1 MFSRRD
7 LLKITIPLII
17 QQVLSVLIGM
27 VDSMMVSS
35 VSDEAVSGVS
45 LVGSLDQLLIIAFS
59 SLVTGGA
66 VVVSQA
72 LGRGDRDMVRSSA
85 KQLIYVATSVALVI
99 SVTVIIFRVP
109 LLDLLF
115 GEAEDAVMYHALNYF
130 FFMAMSFPFLAA
142 ESAGAALFRSMGNS
156 SISMAVSIGMNLLNV
171 AGNALLIYV
180 FDLEAAGAAIST
192 LFSRIVG
199 AAVMLILLHNKN
211 NAVYVEQLFH
221 YRPDFGI
228 IRQILRI
235 GIPSGIENSMF
246 QFGKL
251 MTQSLISSM
260 GTVAIAANSVALNLA
275 NFQYMPGGAIGL
287 ATVTV
292 VGRCVGAGEREQAK
306 KYSRKLLLTTYLCLW
321 LVDILTLFFSKNVI
335 ALYQLSEESAE
346 LANTLLLLHAGVSA
360 LIWPLA
366 FTLPHSFRAASDVKF
381 PLVIS
386 MISMWT
392 FRVALGYILSL
403 ESVKILGFTIFGY
416 YIGFTIPGLGLG
428 ITGVWIAMF
437 IDWVFRTILY
447 TARYLR
453 GTWLTKYKHT

>member
-7 LLKITIPLII
+7 LIKITLPLII
-17 QQVLSVLIGM
+17 QQVLAVLIGM
-27 VDSMMVSS
+27 VDSIMVSS

-72 LGRGDRDMVRSSA
+72 LGRNDRESVRSSA
-85 KQLIYVATSVALVI
+85 KQLIYVTTSVAIVI
-99 SVTVIIFRVP
+99 SVTVITFRVQ

-115 GEAEDAVMYHALNYF
+115 GDADAEVMRHALNYF
-130 FFMAMSFPFLAA
+130 FFMAMSFPFLAT

-156 SISMAVSIGMNLLNV
+156 SVSMAVSVGMNLLNV
-171 AGNALLIYV
+171 VGNALMIYV
-180 FDLEAAGAAIST
+180 FHLEAAGAAIAT
-192 LFSRIVG
+192 LISRIAG
-199 AAVMLILLHNKN
+199 AVVMLILLHNKSN
-211 NAVYVEQLFH
+211 PVYLERLFH
-221 YRPDFGI
+221 YRPDRAVI
-228 IRQILRI
+228 KQILQI
-235 GIPSGIENSMF
+235 GIPSGIESSMF

-251 MTQSLISSM
+251 LTQSLISSM
-260 GTVAIAANSVALNLA
+260 GTVAIAANSVAMNLA

-321 LVDILTLFFSKNVI
+321 FIDLLTFFFSKDLI
-335 ALYQLSEESAE
+335 ALYQLSPASAE
-346 LANTLLLLHAGVSA
+346 LANTLLLLHAGATA

-403 ESVKILGFTIFGY
+403 ESVKVLGFTVFGY
-416 YIGFTIPGLGLG
+416 YVGFTIPGIGLGL
-428 ITGVWIAMF
+428 IGVWIAMF
-437 IDWVFRTILY
+437 IDWIFRTLLY
-447 TARYLR
+447 TTRYLR
-453 GTWLTKYKHT
+453 GTWLTKYKHK